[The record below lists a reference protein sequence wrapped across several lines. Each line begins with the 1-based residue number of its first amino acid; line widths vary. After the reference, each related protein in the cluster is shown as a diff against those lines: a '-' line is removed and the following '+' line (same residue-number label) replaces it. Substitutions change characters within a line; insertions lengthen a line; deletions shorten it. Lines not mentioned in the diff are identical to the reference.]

1 MPVCLASDSQVNM
14 NRPLPELLAPAGS
27 IDALLAAV
35 AAGADAVYCGLGAFN
50 ARASAKD
57 IEPVEFARAVRL
69 AHAHG
74 VRVYVTCNVYLR
86 EHELVPAL
94 DLVREADAA
103 GADAFIVADVAQVRA
118 IRRAIPHAEIHL
130 STQTGVMS
138 PAGVEYV
145 REHLRVERITV
156 SRELSLSEIASVCS
170 VGMPIEVFC
179 HGAICICYS
188 GACAASALR
197 RGRSA
202 NRGDC
207 TQPCRFTYDLQ
218 DGEGSSVNV
227 QEGER
232 LLCPRDYCSIDHVR
246 ELVEAGVSALKIEG
260 RMKNPDYVFNVV
272 GAYRRALDAVG
283 AGSWDSDVAAAC
295 KRKLGMSFNRGFTDA
310 YLRGA
315 SGAELMSFE
324 RACNQGLRVGGLVE
338 RRYEEVS
345 VRLCDAVR
353 AGDMLEIRS
362 TPGPDAPADVPKR
375 WPQVPCPVDAKA
387 GEVIDVHCKRKV
399 EVGSIVNR
407 ISSVE
412 VLERTDAALARMRTE
427 LESYSSDYLPAHVGR
442 CASEPLGLSVE
453 PAVPT
458 ARGACLS
465 VAVDTPVRAAALLH
479 DVRVDEV
486 VVRQMA
492 LDEDA
497 DAWEDL
503 LPRLT
508 VMLDEPARMIDE
520 TRTRCL
526 CRRARKVICRNYAH
540 VQMAKETGVPFDVA
554 APLSATNGQ
563 SAAWFGQ
570 CGASC
575 VWLPDELSLD
585 EAREAVCS
593 AAHEGVRVGMLACG
607 YPQLMV
613 TEHCLLTA
621 EGPCSHSCGTCE
633 RRRQERYLVEASGA
647 RLPVRVDAHGRTR
660 TFDACM
666 LNRTEDVDALLRFG
680 ASGFAIDAML
690 LDEGELECA
699 IDTLAAACAAA
710 SEA

>member
-1 MPVCLASDSQVNM
+1 M

-35 AAGADAVYCGLGAFN
+35 AAGADAAYCGLGAFN

-57 IEPVEFARAVRL
+57 IEPAEFARAVRL

-86 EHELVPAL
+86 EHELAPAL
-94 DLVREADAA
+94 DLAREADAA
-103 GADAFIVADVAQVRA
+103 GADAFIVADVAQVQA

-145 REHLRVERITV
+145 REHLGVERITV
-156 SRELSLSEIASVCS
+156 SRELSLPEIANVCS
-170 VGMPIEVFC
+170 VGVPIEVFC

-207 TQPCRFTYDLQ
+207 TQPCRLTYDLQ

-227 QEGER
+227 QKGER
-232 LLCPRDYCSIDHVR
+232 LLCPRDYCSIDHVL

-272 GAYRRALDAVG
+272 GAYRRALDAV
-283 AGSWDSDVAAAC
+283 AEGSWDADVADAC
-295 KRKLGMSFNRGFTDA
+295 KRQLGMSFNRGFTDA
-310 YLRGA
+310 YLRGT

-324 RACNQGLRVGGLVE
+324 RACNQGLRVGELVE

-345 VRLCDAVR
+345 VRLSDAVR

-375 WPQVPCPVDAKA
+375 WPQVPCPVDAEA

-399 EVGSIVNR
+399 EVGSSVNR

-412 VLERTDAALARMRTE
+412 VLERTDVALARMHAE
-427 LESYSSDYLPAHVGR
+427 LESYSSDFMPAPLGSR
-442 CASEPLGLSVE
+442 ASESLDLPLE
-453 PAVPT
+453 PEVSAPS
-458 ARGACLS
+458 ARLA
-465 VAVDTPVRAAALLH
+465 VAVDTPARAAALLQ
-479 DVRVDEV
+479 DDRVNEV

-497 DAWEDL
+497 ERWENL

-508 VMLDEPARMIDE
+508 VMLDEPARVSDE
-520 TRTRCL
+520 VRARDL
-526 CRRARKVICRNYAH
+526 CRHAGKVICRNYAH
-540 VQMAKETGVPFDVA
+540 MQMAKDAGVPFDVA
-554 APLSATNGQ
+554 APLSATNGK

-570 CGASC
+570 RGASC
-575 VWLPDELSLD
+575 VWLPDELSL
-585 EAREAVCS
+585 EEMGKAPTH
-593 AAHEGVRVGMLACG
+593 AACEGARVGALVCG

-613 TEHCLLTA
+613 TEHCLLVA

-633 RRRQERYLVEASGA
+633 RRRRERYLVETSDA
-647 RLPVRVDAHGRTR
+647 RLPVRVDVHGRTR

-680 ASGFAIDAML
+680 VDNLAIDAML
-690 LDEGELECA
+690 LDEDELERA
-699 IDTLAAACAAA
+699 IRTLAAAGAEA

>member
-57 IEPVEFARAVRL
+57 IEPVEFVRAVRL

-138 PAGVEYV
+138 PTGVEYV
-145 REHLRVERITV
+145 REHLGVERITV
-156 SRELSLSEIASVCS
+156 SRELSLPEIASVCS
-170 VGMPIEVFC
+170 VDMPIEVFC

-324 RACNQGLRVGGLVE
+324 RACTPSWSPILPIIY
-338 RRYEEVS
+338 RRMS
-345 VRLCDAVR
+345 LGALLSLWACRLSLLFLPLGVPVFPW
-353 AGDMLEIRS
+353 RS
-362 TPGPDAPADVPKR
+362 TPP
-375 WPQVPCPVDAKA
+375 
-387 GEVIDVHCKRKV
+387 
-399 EVGSIVNR
+399 
-407 ISSVE
+407 
-412 VLERTDAALARMRTE
+412 
-427 LESYSSDYLPAHVGR
+427 
-442 CASEPLGLSVE
+442 
-453 PAVPT
+453 
-458 ARGACLS
+458 
-465 VAVDTPVRAAALLH
+465 
-479 DVRVDEV
+479 
-486 VVRQMA
+486 
-492 LDEDA
+492 
-497 DAWEDL
+497 
-503 LPRLT
+503 
-508 VMLDEPARMIDE
+508 
-520 TRTRCL
+520 
-526 CRRARKVICRNYAH
+526 
-540 VQMAKETGVPFDVA
+540 
-554 APLSATNGQ
+554 
-563 SAAWFGQ
+563 
-570 CGASC
+570 
-575 VWLPDELSLD
+575 
-585 EAREAVCS
+585 
-593 AAHEGVRVGMLACG
+593 
-607 YPQLMV
+607 
-613 TEHCLLTA
+613 
-621 EGPCSHSCGTCE
+621 CE
-633 RRRQERYLVEASGA
+633 RRPCFATFELTRWSCA
-647 RLPVRVDAHGRTR
+647 RWRLTKTRMHGKTSCRVLPSCSTS
-660 TFDACM
+660 
-666 LNRTEDVDALLRFG
+666 LR
-680 ASGFAIDAML
+680 A
-690 LDEGELECA
+690 
-699 IDTLAAACAAA
+699 
-710 SEA
+710 

>member
-1 MPVCLASDSQVNM
+1 M

-69 AHAHG
+69 VHAHG

-86 EHELVPAL
+86 EHELAPAL
-94 DLVREADAA
+94 DLACEADAA
-103 GADAFIVADVAQVRA
+103 GADAFIVADVAQMQA
-118 IRRAIPHAEIHL
+118 IRRAIPHAEIHF
-130 STQTGVMS
+130 STQTGIMS
-138 PAGVEYV
+138 PAGIEYV
-145 REHLRVERITV
+145 RDHLGVERITV
-156 SRELSLSEIASVCS
+156 SRELSLPEIAGVCAAG
-170 VGMPIEVFC
+170 VPVEVFC

-207 TQPCRFTYDLQ
+207 TQPCRFAYDLQ
-218 DGEGSSVNV
+218 DGEGSSVNA

-232 LLCPRDYCSIDHVR
+232 LLCPRDYCSIDHVQ

-283 AGSWDSDVAAAC
+283 AGSWSSEAADVC
-295 KRKLGMSFNRGFTDA
+295 KRRLGMSFNRGFTDA
-310 YLRGA
+310 YLRGT

-324 RACNQGLRVGGLVE
+324 RACNQGLRVGELVE
-338 RRYEEVS
+338 RRCEEVS

-375 WPQVPCPVDAKA
+375 WPQVPCPVDAAA

-399 EVGSIVNR
+399 EVGSVVNR

-412 VLERTDAALARMRTE
+412 VLERTGAALARMRAE
-427 LESYSSDYLPAHVGR
+427 LESYPSDFAPAPAGRRACGPSGLPAEPQ
-442 CASEPLGLSVE
+442 AS
-453 PAVPT
+453 AV
-458 ARGACLS
+458 AAACLS
-465 VAVDTPVRAAALLH
+465 VVADTPVRAAALLL
-479 DVRVDEV
+479 DSRVAEV

-497 DAWEDL
+497 EGWQDL

-508 VMLDEPARMIDE
+508 VMLDEPARVSDE
-520 TRTRCL
+520 GRTRHL
-526 CRRARKVICRNYAH
+526 CRRARKVVCRNYAH
-540 VQMAKETGVPFDVA
+540 VKMASAAGVPFDVA
-554 APLSATNGQ
+554 APLSATNGE
-563 SAAWFGQ
+563 SAAWFGRR
-570 CGASC
+570 GASC

-585 EAREAVCS
+585 EMGEAASRAAR
-593 AAHEGVRVGMLACG
+593 EGVRVGALVLG

-633 RRRQERYLVEASGA
+633 RRRRERYLVEASGA
-647 RLPVRVDAHGRTR
+647 RLPVRVDARGRTR

-666 LNRTEDVDALLRFG
+666 LDRTEDVDALLRFG

-690 LDEGELECA
+690 LDKGELECA
-699 IDTLAAACAAA
+699 IDALATARAATG
-710 SEA
+710 EA

>member
-1 MPVCLASDSQVNM
+1 M

-74 VRVYVTCNVYLR
+74 ARVYVTCNVYLR
-86 EHELVPAL
+86 EHELAPAL
-94 DLVREADAA
+94 DLARVADAA
-103 GADAFIVADVAQVRA
+103 GADAFIVADIAQVQA

-138 PAGVEYV
+138 PAGVKYV
-145 REHLRVERITV
+145 RKHLGVERITV
-156 SRELSLSEIASVCS
+156 SRELSLPEIAGVCS
-170 VGMPIEVFC
+170 AGVPIEVFC

-218 DGEGSSVNV
+218 DSEGNSVNV

-232 LLCPRDYCSIDHVR
+232 LLCPRDYCSIDHVH
-246 ELVEAGVSALKIEG
+246 ELVEAGVSALKVEG

-272 GAYRRALDAVG
+272 GAYRQALDAVA
-283 AGSWDSDVAAAC
+283 AGSWDASVADAC
-295 KRKLGMSFNRGFTDA
+295 KRRLGMSFNRGFTDA
-310 YLRGA
+310 YLRGT

-324 RACNQGLRVGGLVE
+324 RACNQGLRVGELVE

-345 VRLCDAVR
+345 VRLCDSVR

-375 WPQVPCPVDAKA
+375 WPQVPCPVDAAA

-412 VLERTDAALARMRTE
+412 VLERTDAALARMRAE
-427 LESYSSDYLPAHVGR
+427 LEFYASDFVLAPVDR
-442 CASEPLGLSVE
+442 DASEASSLPVESAAPTSAAPTAESVRLSV
-453 PAVPT
+453 V
-458 ARGACLS
+458 
-465 VAVDTPVRAAALLH
+465 VDTPARAAALLQ

-492 LDEDA
+492 LDENA
-497 DAWEDL
+497 ERWEDL

-508 VMLDEPARMIDE
+508 VMLDEPARVPDE
-520 TRTRCL
+520 VRARDL
-526 CRRARKVICRNYAH
+526 CRHAGKVVCCNYAH
-540 VQMAKETGVPFDVA
+540 MQMAKEAGTSFDVA
-554 APLSATNGQ
+554 APLSATSGA
-563 SAAWFGQ
+563 SAAWFGRQ
-570 CGASC
+570 GASC
-575 VWLPDELSLD
+575 VWLPDELSQ
-585 EAREAVCS
+585 EEMREAACR
-593 AAHEGVRVGMLACG
+593 AACEGAHVGALAYG

-621 EGPCSHSCGTCE
+621 EGPCSHSCSTCE
-633 RRRQERYLVEASGA
+633 RRRQERYLVETSGA
-647 RLPVRVDAHGRTR
+647 RLPVRVDARGRTR
-660 TFDACM
+660 TFDACV
-666 LNRTEDVDALLRFG
+666 LDRTEDVDALLH
-680 ASGFAIDAML
+680 SGVGSLVIDAML
-690 LDEGELECA
+690 LDEGELEGA
-699 IDTLAAACAAA
+699 IRALVAAGAPAVGA
-710 SEA
+710 

>member
-1 MPVCLASDSQVNM
+1 M

-86 EHELVPAL
+86 EHELAPAL
-94 DLVREADAA
+94 DLARVAHAA
-103 GADAFIVADVAQVRA
+103 GADAFIVADVAQVQA

-130 STQTGVMS
+130 STQTGIMS
-138 PAGVEYV
+138 PAGVKYV
-145 REHLRVERITV
+145 RDHLGVERITV
-156 SRELSLSEIASVCS
+156 SRELSLSEIAGVCAAG
-170 VGMPIEVFC
+170 VPVEVFC

-207 TQPCRFTYDLQ
+207 TQPCRFAYDLQ
-218 DGEGSSVNV
+218 DGEGHSVNV

-232 LLCPRDYCSIDHVR
+232 LLCPRDYCSIDHVQ

-283 AGSWDSDVAAAC
+283 AGSWSSEIADVC
-295 KRKLGMSFNRGFTDA
+295 KRRLGMSFNRGFTDA
-310 YLRGA
+310 YLRGT

-324 RACNQGLRVGGLVE
+324 RACNQGLRVGELVE

-375 WPQVPCPVDAKA
+375 WPQVPCPVDAAA

-399 EVGSIVNR
+399 EVGSVVNR

-412 VLERTDAALARMRTE
+412 VLERTDAALARMRAE
-427 LESYSSDYLPAHVGR
+427 LESYPSDFAPAPAGWRACGPSGLPAEPQ
-442 CASEPLGLSVE
+442 AS
-453 PAVPT
+453 AV
-458 ARGACLS
+458 AAACLS
-465 VAVDTPVRAAALLH
+465 VVVDAPARAAALLL
-479 DVRVDEV
+479 DPRVDEV

-492 LDEDA
+492 LDEDTEG
-497 DAWEDL
+497 WQDL

-508 VMLDEPARMIDE
+508 VMLDEPARVSDE
-520 TRTRCL
+520 ERTRHL
-526 CRRARKVICRNYAH
+526 CRRARKVVCRNYAH
-540 VQMAKETGVPFDVA
+540 VQMASAAGVPFDVA
-554 APLSATNGQ
+554 APLSATNGE

-570 CGASC
+570 QSASC

-585 EAREAVCS
+585 EMGEAAS
-593 AAHEGVRVGMLACG
+593 RAACEGVRVGALVLG

-647 RLPVRVDAHGRTR
+647 RLPVRVDARGRTR

-666 LNRTEDVDALLRFG
+666 LDRTEDVDALLRFG

-690 LDEGELECA
+690 LDKGELECA
-699 IDTLAAACAAA
+699 IDALATACAAA
-710 SEA
+710 GEA